1 MDFLCKRWQLADH
14 AASAQGEFS
23 IVVELFQDAQ
33 EIVLWNRS
41 MQFKRRFL
49 YGTCVYIKTGHL
61 INSTYRVW
69 LRWVCGNWEQ
79 WKHILSSWGTIII
92 SVTCDDCVSFAVNLG
107 QLILACCDIS
117 ADRTDLPSQV
127 REAMLRKRFPLLGL
141 KSSEH
146 SPCSQKG
153 RPKASRGR
161 GEKNSW
167 SRSGRRVD
175 RSSLQTR
182 LAHLYCYV

>member
-1 MDFLCKRWQLADH
+1 M
-14 AASAQGEFS
+14 
-23 IVVELFQDAQ
+23 
-33 EIVLWNRS
+33 
-41 MQFKRRFL
+41 
-49 YGTCVYIKTGHL
+49 
-61 INSTYRVW
+61 
-69 LRWVCGNWEQ
+69 
-79 WKHILSSWGTIII
+79 
-92 SVTCDDCVSFAVNLG
+92 
-107 QLILACCDIS
+107 S

-167 SRSGRRVD
+167 SRSGAWIVAACKLD
-175 RSSLQTR
+175 WLIYIAMSKSVGAIDQ
-182 LAHLYCYV
+182 VKM